1 MKTNMSSLL
10 DGSAVLIF
18 IHQPKTAGTSLRHL
32 FFQLF
37 GEENCFVIKF
47 PHQDLNQFME
57 LSQEERD
64 RFDCIIGH
72 GLYGL
77 HEYVSRP
84 CFYITLTRDPLDRFI
99 SHVYFRKENP
109 EPAMAAEGRGVN
121 DEEYSLAKHVQYYEE
136 AMSEENDMLMLP
148 YSHLYNL
155 HRYESTGGGGKGY
168 WGRQPKML
176 SIAELKSRLRDQF
189 MLVGHYERLYDFIF
203 MLCHKMG
210 CKLRYT
216 LPKKV
221 SLGRSRVG
229 SLDAEMVSTIRD
241 LTILETQLHDYAMRL
256 FQEEWDKLGVW
267 DKMHAWYYRFLMKVQ
282 YFLFR
287 FRLRF
292 KNEFEQAKWW
302 VRRAL
307 FSKTSK

>member
-1 MKTNMSSLL
+1 
-10 DGSAVLIF
+10 
-18 IHQPKTAGTSLRHL
+18 
-32 FFQLF
+32 
-37 GEENCFVIKF
+37 
-47 PHQDLNQFME
+47 ME

-77 HEYVSRP
+77 HEYVSRS

-109 EPAMAAEGRGVN
+109 EPKMAEEGRGVN
-121 DEEYSLAKHVQYYEE
+121 DKEYSLAKHVQYYEE

-148 YSHLYNL
+148 YSHLCNL

-176 SIAELKSRLRDQF
+176 SIAELKSRLREQF
-189 MLVGHYERLYDFIF
+189 MLVGHYERLYDFVF

-210 CKLRYT
+210 CKLRH
-216 LPKKV
+216 LSLEKVEPRRPKV
-221 SLGRSRVG
+221 E
-229 SLDAEMVSTIRD
+229 SLDAELVSTIRD
-241 LTILETQLHDYAMRL
+241 LTVLETQLHDYAMRL

-267 DKMHAWYYRFLMKVQ
+267 DKMHAWRYRFLMKKEL
-282 YFLFR
+282 FLFHFDFHR
-287 FRLRF
+287 
-292 KNEFEQAKWW
+292 KNVIEQAKWW

-307 FSKTSK
+307 LPKTSK